1 MQFLFISLWQKGL
14 FAVDEDLDREQLLP
28 TVMKVG
34 EINLKCMAFLDKA
47 NTETYGHPVP
57 TEVSL
62 AVEKGSFIVISGHD
76 LRDLQLLLKQT
87 EGTVVLMISNSSNHN
102 TGPRLSENFEIAFVS
117 MPNNIQ

>member
-14 FAVDEDLDREQLLP
+14 FAVGEDLDREQLLP

-34 EINLKCMAFLDKA
+34 EINLKCMALLDKA

-62 AVEKGSFIVISGHD
+62 AVEKGPFIVISGHD

-102 TGPRLSENFEIAFVS
+102 TGARLSENFEIAFVS